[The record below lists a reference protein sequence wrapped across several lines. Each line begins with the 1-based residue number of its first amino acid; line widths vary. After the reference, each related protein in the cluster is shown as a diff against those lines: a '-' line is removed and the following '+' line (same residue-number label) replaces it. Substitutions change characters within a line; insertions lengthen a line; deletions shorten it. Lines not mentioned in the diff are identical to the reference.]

1 MCIPQAKVR
10 IVKVWDPVLKLACD
24 MNVNNTLALE
34 NTRMIKLYIQ
44 IDERVRPLAMIIK
57 HWTKQRILN
66 DAGTSYIPPWGKIL
80 TNLLALGGTI
90 SSYTWI
96 CMILNFLQT
105 RDPPVL
111 PSLHNLPYRV
121 IDKATGKP
129 SQSEFA
135 DDLDALVGFGKKN
148 TESLGQLLF
157 HFFRHYGHEVD
168 YEKSVVSIRQGR
180 LLTREEKNWHRA
192 GLQKEARNRLCVEEP
207 FNTDRNLGNS
217 ADEFAWR
224 GIHLEIRR
232 AFDFLADKQQLQAAC
247 EQFEFP
253 PAPAPEE
260 RPRPPKPT
268 APKVTLAPS
277 VPNNRSGRNS
287 GNHRGGRGNMNNK
300 GGGYGRRASS
310 GASFNRPP
318 FLNSPPVNAMA
329 GQQDYNF
336 PPGLNDRLHD
346 QLVQHY
352 QMLEIQSNSLRQQ
365 LVAQQRAQQAH
376 QAQAAHMHAQAL
388 AQAQAQAQAQQ
399 NRGPS
404 STNASPPKVS
414 YINGGSS
421 PRPADASIPSNMPQ
435 GFLYHYPAFFDPS
448 QGSANADGPRTNPS
462 SPSLQNSIPGPRRQP
477 HRASNASETSS
488 MRSQSQ
494 PARGMPQNAVL
505 AGYPPVPQFFDPALV
520 AGYPI
525 ARSTPDVPG
534 SQLTVDPS
542 YSSTPGYTETAGP
555 SEASIPREYVG
566 YYVEEQATPRSLQ
579 DYAVPQIPTYNELA
593 QRRRR
598 VSSEITQPLL
608 NTALRR
614 VSRSPSPLG
623 GHVRNYS
630 SNAPLP
636 QVANVEPQKDR
647 IDSTHPSVDAGP
659 VIVNGSFP
667 QQPSET
673 RPRSDTVESF
683 ASVDTASSA
692 THFSDHDPYRMAGID
707 QRQKS
712 VYEEMQRQRVD
723 ASYGAA
729 FVNGSMNG
737 VPPIDMNGLT
747 KVPSGGQRYYPMLP
761 EAWINYEI
769 NNGRRTNQT
778 EDVSPTKTQPAQW
791 RSMPYNNGVTS
802 IDTLN
807 TPRAPPQEI
816 KSATL
821 PLLSPVFETRT
832 PSPTA
837 SRQPE
842 GGKVSNG
849 AKSQPKEHAHQAR
862 RASHST
868 AQAPTNKENKQQSK
882 AGPHSG
888 EKSSKSTANNGN
900 NANTWQH
907 STPRN
912 KKKNKKG
919 NKSNDAKSSG
929 EPLPANAADRKGG

>member
-1 MCIPQAKVR
+1 
-10 IVKVWDPVLKLACD
+10 
-24 MNVNNTLALE
+24 
-34 NTRMIKLYIQ
+34 
-44 IDERVRPLAMIIK
+44 
-57 HWTKQRILN
+57 
-66 DAGTSYIPPWGKIL
+66 
-80 TNLLALGGTI
+80 
-90 SSYTWI
+90 
-96 CMILNFLQT
+96 MILNFLQT
-105 RDPPVL
+105 RNPPIL

-121 IDKATGKP
+121 IDKTTGKP

-135 DDLDALVGFGKKN
+135 DDLDALKGYGKKN

-168 YEKSVVSIRQGR
+168 YEKYVVSIRQGR

-232 AFDFLADKQQLQAAC
+232 AFDFLSDGQQLQAAC

-376 QAQAAHMHAQAL
+376 QAQAAHMHAQAM
-388 AQAQAQAQAQQ
+388 AQAQAQAQQ
-399 NRGPS
+399 HRGPG
-404 STNASPPKVS
+404 STNASPPKAS
-414 YINGGSS
+414 YMNGGTS
-421 PRPADASIPSNMPQ
+421 PRPAEASMSSNMPQ

-448 QGSANADGPRTNPS
+448 QGSTNTDGPRTNPS
-462 SPSLQNSIPGPRRQP
+462 SPSLQHSIPGPRRQP
-477 HRASNASETSS
+477 HRPSNASEAGS

-505 AGYPPVPQFFDPALV
+505 AGYPPVPQFFDPSLV

-525 ARSTPDVPG
+525 ARSTPDASG
-534 SQLTVDPS
+534 SQLTADPS
-542 YSSTPGYTETAGP
+542 YGSTTGYTETAGP

-566 YYVEEQATPRSLQ
+566 YYVDEQATPRSLQ
-579 DYAVPQIPTYNELA
+579 EYIVPQIPSFNELA

-623 GHVRNYS
+623 GHVRSYS
-630 SNAPLP
+630 TNVPVPQGANA
-636 QVANVEPQKDR
+636 EPHKDR
-647 IDSTHPSVDAGP
+647 IDSTHPVVDAGP

-673 RPRSDTVESF
+673 RPRSDTVDSF

-692 THFSDHDPYRMAGID
+692 THFSDHDPYRMAGLD

-723 ASYGAA
+723 GGYGPT
-729 FVNGSMNG
+729 FVNGSVNG
-737 VPPIDMNGLT
+737 VPPMDMNGLT

-761 EAWINYEI
+761 EAWTNYEL

-778 EDVSPTKTQPAQW
+778 EDVSPTKTQPTQW
-791 RSMPYNNGVTS
+791 RGVPYNNGLTS
-802 IDTLN
+802 LDTLN

-837 SRQPE
+837 SRQQE
-842 GGKVSNG
+842 AGKGANG
-849 AKSQPKEHAHQAR
+849 AKGQAKEHTQQAR

-868 AQAPTNKENKQQSK
+868 AQASTTKENKHQGKGGSQS
-882 AGPHSG
+882 H
-888 EKSSKSTANNGN
+888 EKNSKPNANNGSN
-900 NANTWQH
+900 SNSWQH
-907 STPRN
+907 TNPRN
-912 KKKNKKG
+912 KKKKKG
-919 NKSNDAKSSG
+919 NKSGDSKSSG